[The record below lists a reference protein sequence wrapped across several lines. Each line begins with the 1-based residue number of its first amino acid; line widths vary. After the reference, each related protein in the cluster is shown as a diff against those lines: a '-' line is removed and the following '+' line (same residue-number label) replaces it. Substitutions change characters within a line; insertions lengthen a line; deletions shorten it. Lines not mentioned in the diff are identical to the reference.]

1 MLLSFVRTK
10 TPWVGAWVLV
20 FGFLSWKSAQPAAA
34 KESLAR
40 GKKVY
45 EQYCLSCHQAD
56 GTGVPRMNPPLAGVA
71 MVTGDKKK
79 LIDIV
84 LKGLNTP
91 MEINGEEYS
100 NPMASHAFL
109 KDQQIADVLSY
120 VRNHFGNKASMVTA
134 AEVKAQ
140 RGK

>member
-1 MLLSFVRTK
+1 
-10 TPWVGAWVLV
+10 
-20 FGFLSWKSAQPAAA
+20 
-34 KESLAR
+34 
-40 GKKVY
+40 
-45 EQYCLSCHQAD
+45 
-56 GTGVPRMNPPLAGVA
+56 MNPPLAGVA

-79 LIDIV
+79 LIEIV